1 MLIYMVRHGESE
13 ANAKKI
19 HAGWAPVPLTEKGK
33 ADAQKAGKTLK
44 KFSFDKVYSS
54 DLLRSIQT
62 AKIAFPGKEA
72 MLTEY
77 LREIDVGDI
86 SGKSAQECTKI
97 YGDRYIEN
105 RASHDFRFCGG
116 ECHEM
121 HLERVKRFFGMIRDE
136 DNEKVLVFC
145 HEGTIRCMIE
155 ISSNGNSQEQEIQNG
170 GVYEFEYTDS
180 NFIFRGEVTT

>member
-1 MLIYMVRHGESE
+1 M
-13 ANAKKI
+13 
-19 HAGWAPVPLTEKGK
+19 TEKGK

-62 AKIAFPGKEA
+62 AKIAFSEKDA
-72 MLTEY
+72 VLTEY

-86 SGKSAQECTKI
+86 SGKSAEECTKI
-97 YGDRYIEN
+97 YGDRYIEGS
-105 RASHDFRFCGG
+105 ASHDFRFCGG

-121 HLERVKRFFGMIRDE
+121 HLERVENFFNMICNK

-145 HEGTIRCMIE
+145 HEGTIRCMLE
-155 ISSNGNSQEQEIQNG
+155 ISCNGNPKEQKIRNG
-170 GVYEFEYTDS
+170 GVYAFENTEGKL
-180 NFIFRGEVTT
+180 IFRDEVTS